1 MQKNRQYKQTRKPTK
16 KQGKCPFTKSDFET
30 VLKAVTKPLKK
41 EQGKKESG
49 KT

>member
-1 MQKNRQYKQTRKPTK
+1 MQKKSQYKQTRKPNK
-16 KQGKCPFTKSDFET
+16 KQGKRPFTENDFKT

-41 EQGKKESG
+41 EQGKRESG